1 LPGLKF
7 FVVAVILQRETGG
20 NLAEI
25 IESLA
30 HLMRERFR
38 FRGKVRTLSA
48 EGRLT
53 GKILVAIPILMF
65 LLCTVEPG
73 IRRSPHA

>member
-1 LPGLKF
+1 MRF
-7 FVVAVILQRETGG
+7 FVVSVILQRETGG

-25 IESLA
+25 IEGLA
-30 HLMRERFR
+30 HLMRERFK

-53 GKILVAIPILMF
+53 GKILVALPVILF
-65 LLCTVEPG
+65 LAFISVESEICQP
-73 IRRSPHA
+73 SHL